1 MVAHLKRR
9 LKQQKEHRHEREI
22 GEDGGNTVERYL
34 NILCA
39 WGLLNLAVLMV
50 FISHRGLQRHLAPL
64 QAGKWSRQITNN
76 ELWLMPGVMH
86 SAGGKQHTHTH
97 MHADTVKVCR
107 TIRQQVQASREKDKK
122 VVLHDV
128 RSCAPA
134 HMYLHNSVWVDL
146 VFSADTRTHK

>member
-1 MVAHLKRR
+1 MAHLKKR
-9 LKQQKEHRHEREI
+9 LKQQKEHRREREI

-76 ELWLMPGVMH
+76 EL
-86 SAGGKQHTHTH
+86 
-97 MHADTVKVCR
+97 
-107 TIRQQVQASREKDKK
+107 
-122 VVLHDV
+122 
-128 RSCAPA
+128 
-134 HMYLHNSVWVDL
+134 
-146 VFSADTRTHK
+146 